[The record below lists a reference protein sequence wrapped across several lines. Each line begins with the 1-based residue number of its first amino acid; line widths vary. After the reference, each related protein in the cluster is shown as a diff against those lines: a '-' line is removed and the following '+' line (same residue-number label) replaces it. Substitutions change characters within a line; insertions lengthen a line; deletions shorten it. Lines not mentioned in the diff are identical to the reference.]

1 MRLLFPALIA
11 LLTLTPSGL
20 CGKKPEKK
28 PSDAILLSEVSTLT
42 LRAKGKTAHRRLPA
56 IPQLICS
63 GPWCNRYSIDRMRCI
78 NQGSSYNKE
87 DVEWSCTA
95 ETSDDFKL
103 GSTEVTCEGYDSR
116 EDPYV
121 LKGSCAVEYRL
132 VLTDK
137 GQEKY
142 GKQRFLG
149 GALGNDTEASTIW
162 KVLFGLIFV
171 GVLVLILFKA
181 GQALPA
187 AGRPRQYGAGGG
199 YGGGGWGGGGGG
211 NPYDPPPPYPGK
223 RYSSQQESWRPGFW
237 SGAAAGAAGGYLAG
251 NRANGQQAPQN
262 NTSWLGGNHGG
273 SSFGSPSRSSSGS
286 SSSVRHESTGF
297 GSTSRR

>member
-1 MRLLFPALIA
+1 MRLLFPALLA

-42 LRAKGKTAHRRLPA
+42 LRAKGKTAHRRVPA
-56 IPQLICS
+56 VPQLVCA
-63 GPWCNRYSIDRMRCI
+63 GPWCNRHSIDRMRCI

-116 EDPYV
+116 DDPYV
-121 LKGSCAVEYRL
+121 LKGSCGVEYRL
-132 VLTDK
+132 ILTDK
-137 GQEKY
+137 GQAKY
-142 GKQRFLG
+142 GKPGFMG
-149 GALGNDTEASTIW
+149 GGLGNDGEVGTIW

-171 GVLVLILFKA
+171 GVLVLILYKA

-187 AGRPRQYGAGGG
+187 AGLPRQHGGG
-199 YGGGGWGGGGGG
+199 YGGGGGWGGGGGG
-211 NPYDPPPPYPGK
+211 NPYGPPPPYPGK
-223 RYSSQQESWRPGFW
+223 RYSSQEESWRPGFW

-251 NRANGQQAPQN
+251 NRGNGQQAPQN
-262 NTSWLGGNHGG
+262 NNSWLGGNNGG

-286 SSSVRHESTGF
+286 SSSMRHESTGF